1 MQTYLWNPWSVF
13 DELERSMFATSSE
26 SWPQFDIE
34 DTEDE
39 TILTADMPGMSNDD
53 IDVTVQGP
61 YLTIRG
67 QRKAREGRYLR
78 RARFAGSFERTFQL
92 GDHYDL
98 DHVDANLVNGELTVR
113 LVKAAKA
120 KPRKIKLGSSLA
132 SKVKGLLGVEKEN
145 HREKQQDHSAA

>member
-13 DELERSMFATSSE
+13 DELERSMFATSSG

-53 IDVTVQGP
+53 IDVTVQGS

-67 QRKAREGRYLR
+67 QRTGKEGRYLR
-78 RARFAGSFERTFQL
+78 RARFSGSFERTFQL

-98 DHVDANLVNGELTVR
+98 DHVDANLVNGELTIR

-120 KPRKIKLGSSLA
+120 KPRKIKLGNSLV

-145 HREKQQDHSAA
+145 NREKHDHAA

>member
-1 MQTYLWNPWSVF
+1 MQSYLWNPWSVF
-13 DELERSMFATSSE
+13 DELERSMFATSSP

-53 IDVTVQGP
+53 IDVTVQGS

-67 QRKAREGRYLR
+67 QRRAKEGRYLR
-78 RARFAGSFERTFQL
+78 RARFCGSFERTFQL
-92 GDHYDL
+92 GDQYDL
-98 DHVDANLVNGELTVR
+98 DHVDAGLVNGELTIR

-120 KPRKIKLGSSLA
+120 KPRKIKLSQSLA
-132 SKVKGLLGVEKEN
+132 SKVKGLLGVEKEKDK
-145 HREKQQDHSAA
+145 EKQEHAA